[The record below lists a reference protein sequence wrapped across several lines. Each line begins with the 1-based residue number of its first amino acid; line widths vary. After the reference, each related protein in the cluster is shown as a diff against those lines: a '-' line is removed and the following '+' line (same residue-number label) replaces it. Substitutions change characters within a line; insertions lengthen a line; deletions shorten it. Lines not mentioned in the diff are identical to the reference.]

1 MSFYGIRLV
10 GLFSVFALWV
20 FVSLSSSL
28 IYSFL
33 CDCFFD
39 LLTDYLIDFPMA
51 AKQAKVDYVPFKAAH
66 ILDYEK
72 IGP

>member
-1 MSFYGIRLV
+1 MPFYGIRLV

-28 IYSFL
+28 ISSFL

-51 AKQAKVDYVPFKAAH
+51 AKQAKVD
-66 ILDYEK
+66 
-72 IGP
+72 

>member
-33 CDCFFD
+33 CHCFFD

-51 AKQAKVDYVPFKAAH
+51 AKQAKVD
-66 ILDYEK
+66 
-72 IGP
+72 

>member
-51 AKQAKVDYVPFKAAH
+51 AKQAKVD
-66 ILDYEK
+66 
-72 IGP
+72 